1 MEKPSPVKRRAAIK
15 RPVILVLITLLL
27 LASGCVSSS
36 TSPTA
41 AEGSATIP
49 LATETIAPSVTPV
62 PPTGTLEPSPTFTG
76 TATQVASGFTQYQ
89 LDVNFDYTNDWVD
102 VQEQITVFNRW
113 PDTLNTLV
121 LVVEPNHTPGVF
133 TLNSLVMNGSSLQS
147 PDGYTLEGH
156 ELRISLPSPLIPGQ
170 GLTLSIN
177 YHLDL
182 PLIQSESGT
191 EAPTPFGYSDHQTNL
206 VSWYPYLAAYDP
218 GSGWLVHDRYYFGE
232 HEVYDVA
239 DYTVNLTLVNPPA
252 DLKIAASAP
261 AETQGGVLHYSLP
274 RARTFAF
281 SASEMYIV
289 ESQVVG
295 DTTITSY
302 SFPWDQAAGE
312 AALHDTARAL
322 ELYSNLFGSYD
333 RPSLNVVEA
342 AFLDG
347 MEYDGLFF
355 LSYGFYNIWDGTPS
369 SYLTAIAVHETA
381 HQWWYGKVGS
391 DQALEPWLDEA
402 LSTYCERLF
411 YENDSPLSMDW
422 WLNGRIGTFSP
433 NGFINKPVKDYVN
446 YEPYRSA
453 VYLNGESFF
462 DDLRVQVGDEAFFAF
477 LSDYADQFAN
487 QRATADDFFAVLRQH
502 TQADLTALTDQYFDP
517 DYPQK

>member
-1 MEKPSPVKRRAAIK
+1 
-15 RPVILVLITLLL
+15 
-27 LASGCVSSS
+27 
-36 TSPTA
+36 
-41 AEGSATIP
+41 
-49 LATETIAPSVTPV
+49 
-62 PPTGTLEPSPTFTG
+62 
-76 TATQVASGFTQYQ
+76 

-170 GLTLSIN
+170 SLTLSIN

-274 RARTFAF
+274 GARTFAI
-281 SASEMYIV
+281 SASFLWI
-289 ESQVVG
+289 
-295 DTTITSY
+295 ITSFIPLVMY
-302 SFPWDQAAGE
+302 
-312 AALHDTARAL
+312 AALASIINTVFHLVCYMSWGHYGACFLGQLTHISHLLRATY
-322 ELYSNLFGSYD
+322 YS
-333 RPSLNVVEA
+333 R
-342 AFLDG
+342 
-347 MEYDGLFF
+347 
-355 LSYGFYNIWDGTPS
+355 
-369 SYLTAIAVHETA
+369 
-381 HQWWYGKVGS
+381 
-391 DQALEPWLDEA
+391 
-402 LSTYCERLF
+402 LSTR
-411 YENDSPLSMDW
+411 NS
-422 WLNGRIGTFSP
+422 
-433 NGFINKPVKDYVN
+433 
-446 YEPYRSA
+446 
-453 VYLNGESFF
+453 
-462 DDLRVQVGDEAFFAF
+462 
-477 LSDYADQFAN
+477 
-487 QRATADDFFAVLRQH
+487 
-502 TQADLTALTDQYFDP
+502 
-517 DYPQK
+517 